1 MSTINMLQL
10 LFEATL
16 LITLWLIVTARTT
29 QIALAIASVLWII
42 MLVLFLT

>member
-10 LFEATL
+10 LFQAAL